1 MMNRNR
7 RNKINKFADVVV
19 RNNDEYVNTVAN
31 IIANNPRFLDRY
43 YLTYVDR
50 QQMFFD
56 VGNINGLW
64 FKCEVRFGNDI
75 VVGMNDSSDKSYNG
89 FDVKFF
95 KVGKNAKVS
104 DFADWLVDRM
114 DEFLGLEHKECY
126 LVEE

>member
-1 MMNRNR
+1 MTNRNR
-7 RNKINKFADVVV
+7 RNKINKFVDVNVM
-19 RNNDEYVNTVAN
+19 NEEEYVNTVAN
-31 IIANNPRFLDRY
+31 IIANNARFMDRY

-56 VGNINGLW
+56 IGNINGLW
-64 FKCEVRFGNDI
+64 FKCEVRFGNNV

-89 FDVKFF
+89 FDIKSF
-95 KVGKNAKVS
+95 KVEKNTKVN

>member
-7 RNKINKFADVVV
+7 KNNINKFADVNVM
-19 RNNDEYVNTVAN
+19 NEEEYVNTVAN
-31 IIANNPRFLDRY
+31 IIANNARFADRY
-43 YLTYVDR
+43 YLTYVDIR
-50 QQMFFD
+50 QLFFD
-56 VGNINGLW
+56 IGNHDGLW

-89 FDVKFF
+89 FDIKFF
-95 KVGKNAKVS
+95 KVEKNTKVN

>member
-1 MMNRNR
+1 MNRDR
-7 RNKINKFADVVV
+7 RNKINKFVDVNVI
-19 RNNDEYVNTVAN
+19 NNSEYVNTVAN
-31 IIANNPRFLDRY
+31 IIANNARFSDRY

-50 QQMFFD
+50 TQLFFD
-56 VGNINGLW
+56 VGSRDGNW
-64 FKCEVRFGNDI
+64 FKCEVRVGNGM

-89 FDVKFF
+89 FDIKLFE
-95 KVGKNAKVS
+95 VGKNTKVS